1 MYKCPGRVCSR
12 VCVCVCVRGH
22 SKVRS
27 FDLFETS
34 NKHSHTHT
42 EQGMHIGSVVLG
54 RLVISYLN
62 RGISPFTLALFL
74 SLSLTLVVS
83 FSLFLSLWEI
93 ALSHVLVFMHMCMC
107 MCG

>member
-1 MYKCPGRVCSR
+1 MYKCPA
-12 VCVCVCVRGH
+12 CVCV
-22 SKVRS
+22 
-27 FDLFETS
+27 FEGIRKSGVLIFLKQAT
-34 NKHSHTHT
+34 NIHTHTRT

-62 RGISPFTLALFL
+62 RGNSFYSRSL

>member
-1 MYKCPGRVCSR
+1 MYKCPGRVC
-12 VCVCVCVRGH
+12 VCV
-22 SKVRS
+22 
-27 FDLFETS
+27 FEGIRKSGVLIFLKQAT
-34 NKHSHTHT
+34 NIHTHTHRHT

-54 RLVISYLN
+54 QLVISYLN